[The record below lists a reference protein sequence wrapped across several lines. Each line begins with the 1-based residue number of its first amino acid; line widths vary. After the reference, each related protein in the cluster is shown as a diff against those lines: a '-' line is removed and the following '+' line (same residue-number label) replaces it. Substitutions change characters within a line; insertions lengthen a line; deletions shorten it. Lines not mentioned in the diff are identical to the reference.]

1 VVAVESQTSLK
12 VGQIGFELG
21 YQFVFWNRVSLDLV
35 LAGPGIGSYKL
46 EANLGTNLSES
57 DREKLLNA
65 INQALLEKFPGYDVV
80 VDEDEFKRKGTANTT
95 TLGYRYMV
103 QLGFRF

>member
-1 VVAVESQTSLK
+1 
-12 VGQIGFELG
+12 LG

-46 EANLGTNLSES
+46 EAKLGTNLSES
-57 DREKLLNA
+57 DRAKLLD
-65 INQALLEKFPGYDVV
+65 ALNEALQEKFPGYSVA
-80 VDEDEFKRKGTANTT
+80 VDEDEFKRNGTANTT